1 MEIYQIIILI
11 IATIGSAIIKNGV
24 GIGSGIFL
32 LPLLALVFP
41 PKIALGIGAP
51 VMLISDLIGIK
62 SYWGEWDKKELLLM
76 LPAAFVGILAGG
88 YFINII
94 PNSIFICFIAVFAIG
109 FSSYQIIK
117 TSKSYFS
124 NANKK
129 KSLKTQ
135 ISNPILSGIFGF
147 LGGIASVLAHSGGLI
162 MSIYLLQKRY
172 NQRAFVGT
180 LVFFFAAT
188 NSLKIL
194 TYFKI
199 GILSKDSFFIIVVV
213 SPFIILGA
221 LLGNYLNQ
229 KIPQEPF
236 KILILIIIF
245 IVGIRLLISSQ

>member
-1 MEIYQIIILI
+1 MEIYEIVILI
-11 IATIGSAIIKNGV
+11 VAAVGSAIIKNGV

-51 VMLISDLIGIK
+51 VMFISDLIGIK
-62 SYWGEWDKKELLLM
+62 SYWGEWDKKELFLL
-76 LPAAFVGILAGG
+76 LPAAFIGVLAGG

-94 PNSIFICFIAVFAIG
+94 PNSVFIIFIAVFAIG
-109 FSSYQIIK
+109 FSSHQIFKI
-117 TSKSYFS
+117 SKGYFF

-129 KSLKTQ
+129 EPLKVQ
-135 ISNPILSGIFGF
+135 VSNPILTGIIGFFG
-147 LGGIASVLAHSGGLI
+147 GVASVLAHSGGLV

-172 NQRAFVGT
+172 TQRAFVGT

-188 NSLKIL
+188 NFLKLL

-199 GILSKDSFFIIVVV
+199 GILSKDSFFIIVAI
-213 SPFIILGA
+213 SPFVILGA
-221 LLGNYLNQ
+221 LLGNSLNK

-236 KILILIIIF
+236 KILVLFIIL
-245 IVGIRLLISSQ
+245 IVGIRLLITS